1 MFMQYLGNGV
11 GHWVTQFLTDCLT
24 ALAVDE
30 DKTNEE
36 PDETDSLGVPQ
47 ETEEVPEPDMN
58 EDDERDDEDAG
69 QQDDEDGENNYG
81 YDGIMPSHED
91 DTSDGSVDDGDADE
105 GDLGPEDGEDE
116 IAEGDKLEEAEGFAP
131 L

>member
-1 MFMQYLGNGV
+1 MQYLGGGV

-24 ALAVDE
+24 ALAVDQDE
-30 DKTNEE
+30 TNEE

-47 ETEEVPEPDMN
+47 ETGEVPEPDMN
-58 EDDERDDEDAG
+58 EDDEGDNEDAG
-69 QQDDEDGENNYG
+69 QQNDKDGENDYG

-91 DTSDGSVDDGDADE
+91 DTSDDGDVDE

-116 IAEGDKLEEAEGFAP
+116 IAKGDELEEAEGFAP